1 MATAP
6 TFNSNLIKVE
16 TQNITV
22 LGLLDTGASRSV
34 VSQRWLSHLGQGLK
48 PTPLGPDESKAMYAA
63 DGREVKI
70 DSKVSLDVKIKGLS
84 IQYEFLVVKNLTQNV
99 IFGMD
104 FLTSTQAQINCATNT
119 VTFYD
124 DLLAVPF
131 LKNIRTA
138 QNLVRVSKHCVL
150 PPMSETVIPAYSTNT
165 TFNGR
170 SVQECFL
177 LEALPAQEDRPFLV
191 ARSVNVPRGSRLVC
205 RVLNPTNDVIHL
217 RKGRPIAQLERI
229 DNGDITELPHDFFDF
244 SQKHKPVA
252 EAAINTLD
260 GASPGS
266 AINTPDGASLDKG
279 DKPHAT
285 IGDLGIKFENDNL
298 TPDQKIQL
306 TKLMESNSDLF
317 ARGLDELPGCNLAPH
332 VIDTGDARPIR
343 QRAYSHP
350 PAVRRVIEQETADLL
365 KNGIIEESTSV
376 WSSPCLVVRKPGS
389 DSWRFVIDFRKVNA
403 LIKPASFPLTNMEEI
418 TQSLGEAKPS
428 LFTVFDLKSSYWQ
441 CHLDESTREKTSFST
456 PNGQQYQY
464 TRLPMG
470 LANSSSAFL
479 SLMARIFKG
488 LLFKNLIIYADDLMV
503 FSADFQ
509 HHLSDLQAVFDKLRA
524 ANLRIHPQKCKVAVS
539 SVKYLGHIFSAEG
552 CQVNPDKVKILREY
566 PRPTN
571 AKELRQLLGL
581 TNYYKKFIKGY
592 SVLASDLY
600 TLLKKDQP
608 YIWSEKCEAA
618 FVALKSALCE
628 APLLVY
634 PDNAKQYRVATDASA
649 KGLGWI
655 ISQIDDRGRERP
667 VLFGGRSLH
676 TSEVNYGI
684 TDLEALAFVE
694 CVRQNHALLAHNHF
708 LLFTDHISLKWLRDI
723 RHRKGRLYRYS
734 LLLQPYQYTVHHK
747 PGRFHTNADVISRLD
762 NLPVTKE
769 DPLDDIY
776 DEIAALESRPEPLQS
791 NTVIEIRLEYPQEG
805 VSTPNYSPEPASK
818 YPREGASAAENPQEG
833 VSPPDTAINQEAEPR
848 LLASMSDIGPQQAA
862 CPDIGRLVRY
872 LTTEELPL
880 DPKKARQTI
889 YEAENCVLEN
899 GVLYHINPV
908 KDKNLTPGQLATKQ
922 VAVPLALRNELLHG
936 YHSDMGHLGQER
948 TVADLRLKYWFPNL
962 IRTTRA
968 FIKECIPCQR
978 AKRDYHA
985 NNPKMQPLP
994 IRDIHGRWSI
1004 DVLGPLNPPGPDG
1017 EKYVL
1022 LLVETMSRWPEA
1034 FPIKDQKADTIAKI
1048 LYREIICR
1056 HGAMESLLSD
1066 RGTAFLSDVIKSLC
1080 KLFEIKRLHT
1090 SSFHPQSNASC
1101 ERMNSSIL
1109 NSLRCHLNG
1118 KHGEWPNYIAP
1129 ILAAYRA
1136 SVCTKSTHYSPYF
1149 LQHGRTMRLLADQA
1163 IAPEV
1168 KPRGKTAEEYITKML
1183 PRIELARQIA
1193 RENALEHQSAMKERF
1208 DKTAQDP
1215 TYKPGDLVWLRQ
1227 FKTREGISPKLM
1239 DKFDGP
1245 YYVTHQSSPSNY
1257 NVRHAKTNVA
1267 ITYPIHAS
1275 RMKRFY
1281 GHDNATENQEEVA
1294 DAATRALQPPSQ
1306 TPWGT
1311 DDRETHAER
1320 ALIPPEPGQLAE
1332 GEKVE
1337 QFDGKWHPVTK
1348 LLATKVMARQRYYR
1362 VQWADTTAPPTWL
1375 RQENIAPLLIREFHI
1390 KRTQTGK
1397 MRRQFRR
1404 RRS

>member
-6 TFNSNLIKVE
+6 TFNSNLIKIE
-16 TQNITV
+16 TQNTTV
-22 LGLLDTGASRSV
+22 LALIDTGASRSC
-34 VSQRWLSHLGQGLK
+34 VSQRWLSHLGSGIR
-48 PTPLGPDESKAMYAA
+48 PSPLGPTESNTMYAA

-70 DSKVSLDVKIKGLS
+70 DSKVSLDIKIKGLC
-84 IQYEFLVVKNLTQNV
+84 IQYEFLVVRSLTQNI

-104 FLTSTQAQINCATNT
+104 FLNATQAQINCATNT

-131 LKNIRTA
+131 LTNIRTA
-138 QNLVRVSKHCVL
+138 RNVVRVSKHCVL
-150 PPMSETVIPAYSTNT
+150 PPMSETVVPAYSTNS

-170 SVQECFL
+170 SVHDCFL

-191 ARSVNVPRGSRLVC
+191 ARSINVPRDSKLVC
-205 RVLNPTNDVIHL
+205 RVLNPTNDVVHL
-217 RKGRPIAQLERI
+217 RKRQPIAQLEMI
-229 DNGDITELPHDFFDF
+229 DNADIIELPLDFFDF
-244 SQKHKPVA
+244 SKKSTPVA

-260 GASPGS
+260 GAPPSS
-266 AINTPDGASLDKG
+266 RETP
-279 DKPHAT
+279 HVT
-285 IGDLGIKFENDNL
+285 MGDLGIKIENDDL
-298 TPDQKIQL
+298 TPGEKKQL
-306 TKLMESNSDLF
+306 SELIESNSDLF
-317 ARGLDELPGCNLAPH
+317 ASGLDKLPGSNLAPH

-343 QRAYSHP
+343 QRAYNHP
-350 PAVRRVIEQETADLL
+350 PAVRRVIERETADML
-365 KNGIIEESTSV
+365 KNEIIEESTSA
-376 WSSPCLVVRKPGS
+376 WSSPCLVIRKPSS
-389 DSWRFVIDFRKVNA
+389 DSWRFCVDFRRLNSV
-403 LIKPASFPLTNMEEI
+403 IKPASFPLTNMEEI
-418 TQSLGEAKPS
+418 TQSLGEAKPC
-428 LFTVFDLKSSYWQ
+428 LFTVFDLKSAYWQ
-441 CHLDESTREKTSFST
+441 CHLDPSTREKTSFST
-456 PNGQQYQY
+456 PDGQQFQY

-470 LANSSSAFL
+470 LANSSAAFL
-479 SLMARIFKG
+479 SLMSRVFRG

-503 FSADFQ
+503 FSSSFQ
-509 HHLSDLQAVFDKLRA
+509 GHMSDLQAVFDKLRA

-539 SVKYLGHIFSAEG
+539 NVKYLGHMFSAEG

-581 TNYYKKFIKGY
+581 SNFYKKFIRGY
-592 SVLASDLY
+592 SVLANDLY
-600 TLLKKDQP
+600 ALLKKDQP
-608 YIWSEKCEAA
+608 FVWNEKCEAA
-618 FVALKSALCE
+618 FIALKTALCE

-634 PDNAKQYRVATDASA
+634 PDNAKQYRVATDASS

-655 ISQIDDRGRERP
+655 ISQMDDRGRERP

-676 TSEVNYGI
+676 ASEVNYGI

-747 PGRFHTNADVISRLD
+747 PGRLHTNADVISRLD
-762 NLPVTKE
+762 NLPVTPE

-776 DEIAALESRPEPLQS
+776 DEIAALESPPEPLEPG
-791 NTVIEIRLEYPQEG
+791 TVTEIRFEYSQEG
-805 VSTPNYSPEPASK
+805 ALTPDGTDSQEPES
-818 YPREGASAAENPQEG
+818 QFLM
-833 VSPPDTAINQEAEPR
+833 T
-848 LLASMSDIGPQQAA
+848 LSDIGPQQAD

-880 DPKKARQTI
+880 DHKKARQTI
-889 YEAENCVLEN
+889 FEAENCVLEN
-899 GVLYHINPV
+899 GILYHIDQIKN
-908 KDKNLTPGQLATKQ
+908 KNLGPGQQATKQ
-922 VAVPLALRNELLHG
+922 VVVPLALRNQLLHG

-962 IRTTRA
+962 VRTTRT
-968 FIKECIPCQR
+968 FIKECLQCQR

-985 NNPKMQPLP
+985 SNPKMQPLP
-994 IRDIHGRWSI
+994 VTDIHGRWSI
-1004 DVLGPLNPPGPDG
+1004 DVLGPFSPPGPDG

-1034 FPIKDQKADTIAKI
+1034 YPIKDQKADTIAEI

-1066 RGTAFLSDVIKSLC
+1066 RGTSFLSDVIKSLC

-1090 SSFHPQSNASC
+1090 SSFHPQSNSAC
-1101 ERMNSSIL
+1101 ERYNSSIL
-1109 NSLRCHLNG
+1109 NALRCHLNG
-1118 KHGEWPNYIAP
+1118 KHDQWPNYIAP

-1149 LQHGRTMRLLADQA
+1149 LMHGRSMRLMADQA
-1163 IAPEV
+1163 TAPEV
-1168 KPRGKTAEEYITKML
+1168 KPRGKTAEEYISKML
-1183 PRIELARQIA
+1183 PRVELARQIA
-1193 RENALEHQSAMKERF
+1193 RENALQHQQAMKERF
-1208 DKTAQDP
+1208 DHNAQDP
-1215 TYKPGDLVWLRQ
+1215 TYKPGDMVLLRQ
-1227 FKTREGISPKLM
+1227 FKTREGISPKLV
-1239 DKFDGP
+1239 DKYDGP
-1245 YYVTHQSSPSNY
+1245 YYVTNQSSPSNF

-1267 ITYPIHAS
+1267 IAYPIHAS
-1275 RMKRFY
+1275 RLKRFY
-1281 GHDNATENQEEVA
+1281 GNENVIEPQAE
-1294 DAATRALQPPSQ
+1294 AATPGAAQPLSQ
-1306 TPWGT
+1306 SPKVPDDTET
-1311 DDRETHAER
+1311 DIDRGQ
-1320 ALIPPEPGQLAE
+1320 IPPEPGQLAP

-1337 QFDGKWHPVTK
+1337 ENDGLWHAVTK
-1348 LLATKVMARQRYYR
+1348 LLATKVIAKQRYYR
-1362 VQWADTTAPPTWL
+1362 VQWADKTAPPTWI

-1397 MRRQFRR
+1397 VRRQFRHR
-1404 RRS
+1404 PRRS